1 LFKLKRVELQ
11 GFKSFADRSRLEFG
25 MGTAAIVGP
34 NGCGKSNLS
43 DAISWVLGEQSA
55 RMLRGERM
63 ADVIFNGSGK
73 RPPTSMAEVS
83 MTLVG
88 AGPAADQRPGGFVA
102 ASKRVMLGAAG
113 GAETIPADAIEVAPP
128 NGHGRP
134 VDRSEEEMVVTRRL
148 FRSGESEYLLNGR
161 ACRLRDIQDIFMGT
175 GLGPESYA
183 IIEQGRIGQ
192 ILSSKPSDRRS
203 IIEEAAGISKFKSRK
218 RLAEAKLESARQNL
232 ARISDILE
240 EVSKQVN
247 SLKRQASKAERYH
260 QLHGEYRTKQR
271 VVLASQLVQMQA
283 GHEQLRVEHAGLQ
296 QQCAESA
303 HRLEEI
309 ELEASDLAARF
320 ESLEEQLKQARER
333 LAQGELEMERLR
345 SRIEQAR
352 REAASLEKRAAEAN
366 LEIEQ
371 LRKRRDSL
379 QQEITEREKQIG
391 EIGRELTDAQEA
403 VAVAVAR
410 QSETASALSAAEK
423 QVESLR
429 QTVLVAVSRAADLRN
444 QLVQA
449 EESGFAIDR
458 QLARART
465 ERDAAQAEHQA
476 LAADLGQ
483 LEQEHLS
490 HSSAFSQLS
499 QSASERSS
507 LLEEIRSQESAC
519 HQKLETLRE
528 EYSKASARKQALEE
542 SLARHAYSTDSV
554 RKLLSTER
562 KGDGN
567 GNGFHSLGL
576 LADFVEVAPGYEE
589 VVEEF
594 LRTELDSVV
603 VEGHEEARRGMAL
616 VEREG
621 SGRAAFFIQ
630 KFQATGNGN
639 GHTPPPPALAAKPA
653 GVTASLRELVRFEPK
668 LGLNG
673 EEAFPALSSTYL
685 VANQVSA
692 EKLAEAYPL
701 CHFLTLTGEHYHHRM
716 VSGGKK
722 ASAGPLALRRD
733 FRELDR
739 RTADL
744 NVAVGHA
751 ESEWEEL
758 KKTVRSYEEELA
770 KLTAGRQDA
779 EKQSLVAHEKL
790 RQTKRAF
797 DSVVSRIKTLEQ
809 EAALLEEEKQRIA
822 GRRAELE
829 ASLERGSEDRAGS
842 ESSLAEALESA
853 RALRIKLD
861 RLGLELGEAQSLA
874 SGLGEKMHGVETDYH
889 RLHNHAT
896 ETREREERLVTL
908 TRALF
913 DEIRQWQDEGS
924 KAEERLG
931 AIAET
936 QEDGRANLQW
946 LERQAADLRLRR
958 DEMNPRVVS
967 GRAELD
973 ACRERRSAAEV
984 ALARAES
991 DLAHHV
997 QRCHQELGLEPDAL
1011 LGEIGPD
1018 QILEGQDL
1026 TLGSQEAEE
1035 LRARMERL
1043 GPVNMMALEELREA
1057 EDRQTFLDT
1066 QHQDLLASINDTAQ
1080 TIREIDHVS
1089 HRQFREAFQAINGFF
1104 SDSFRTLFGGGSG
1117 EMRLSDEAD
1126 PESGI
1131 DIVAQPPGK
1140 RLQNVLLLSGGEKAL
1155 TALALLI
1162 AIFRFAPSPFCILD
1176 EVDAPLDDA
1185 NVERFTRLIEQM
1197 SNHTQFILITHNKRT
1212 MEICRILYGV
1222 TMQEPGV
1229 SRLVSVRLEQI
1240 EPEAVAQPA

>member
-1 LFKLKRVELQ
+1 MFKLKRVELQ

-55 RMLRGERM
+55 RMLRGDRM

-73 RPPTSMAEVS
+73 RPPISMAEVS

-88 AGPAADQRPGGFVA
+88 AGKVSGILPARPGA
-102 ASKRVMLGAAG
+102 ALSGDTPEVTGGAA
-113 GAETIPADAIEVAPP
+113 TIPADAIDAAHSD
-128 NGHGRP
+128 GYKRLAGS
-134 VDRSEEEMVVTRRL
+134 SEEEMVVTRRL

-192 ILSSKPSDRRS
+192 ILSSKPSDRRA

-232 ARISDILE
+232 ARISDIFE

-260 QLHGEYRTKQR
+260 QLHGEYRAKQR

-283 GHEQLRVEHAGLQ
+283 GHDQLKLEHAGLQ
-296 QQCAESA
+296 QECAESA

-309 ELEASDLAARF
+309 ERESRDLAARS
-320 ESLEEQLKQARER
+320 ECLEEQLKQARQR
-333 LAQGELEMERLR
+333 LAQGELEMERLH

-352 REAASLEKRAAEAN
+352 REAASLEKRATEAN
-366 LEIEQ
+366 LEIAQ
-371 LRKRRDSL
+371 LQKRQDSL
-379 QQEITEREKQIG
+379 QQEIADREKLIG
-391 EIGRELTDAQEA
+391 EIGLEFASAQEA
-403 VAVAVAR
+403 VAMAVAR
-410 QSETASALSAAEK
+410 QAETTSDLSAAER

-429 QTVLVAVSRAADLRN
+429 QTVLVAVSQAADLRN

-465 ERDAAQAEHQA
+465 ERNAAQAEHQA
-476 LAADLGQ
+476 LAADLAQ
-483 LEQEHLS
+483 LEQEHLN

-499 QSASERSS
+499 QSASELSI
-507 LLEEIRSQESAC
+507 LLEKIRSQEAAC
-519 HQKLETLRE
+519 HQKLEMLRE

-554 RKLLSTER
+554 RKLLSAES
-562 KGDGN
+562 N
-567 GNGFHSLGL
+567 GNEKARGFRALGV
-576 LADFVEVAPGYEE
+576 LADFVEVTPGYEE

-603 VEGHEEARRGMAL
+603 VEGHEEARQGLAL
-616 VEREG
+616 VESEG
-621 SGRAAFFIQ
+621 SGRTAFFIQ
-630 KFQATGNGN
+630 KFHSTGNGN
-639 GHTPPPPALAAKPA
+639 GHTQPPMALATKPA
-653 GVTASLRELVRFEPK
+653 GATAALGELMRFEPK

-692 EKLAEAYPL
+692 EKLAEAYPQY
-701 CHFLTLTGEHYHHRM
+701 HFLTLTGEHYHHRM

-739 RTADL
+739 RAADL
-744 NVAVGHA
+744 NAAVGHA
-751 ESEWEEL
+751 QSEWEEL
-758 KKTVRSYEEELA
+758 KETVRSYEEELA
-770 KLTAGRQDA
+770 KLSAGRQDA

-790 RQTKRAF
+790 RQTKRAL
-797 DSVVSRIKTLEQ
+797 DSVLSRIKTLEQ

-822 GRRAELE
+822 VRRAELE
-829 ASLERGSEDRAGS
+829 SSLERGSEERARS
-842 ESSLAEALESA
+842 ESSLAKALEAA
-853 RALRIKLD
+853 RASRINLD
-861 RLGLELGEAQSLA
+861 RLGQELGKAQSSA
-874 SGLGEKMHGVETDYH
+874 SGLSEKMFGAETDYR
-889 RLHNHAT
+889 RLQNHAA
-896 ETREREERLVTL
+896 ETRERKEHLMTL
-908 TRALF
+908 TRALV

-924 KAEERLG
+924 KAGERLD
-931 AIAET
+931 AVAQTE
-936 QEDGRANLQW
+936 EDERASLQS
-946 LERQAADLRLRR
+946 LERQAAELRLRR
-958 DEMNPRVVS
+958 EEMDPRVVS
-967 GRAELD
+967 GRTKLD
-973 ACRERRSAAEV
+973 ACRERRSGAEV
-984 ALARAES
+984 ALARTES
-991 DLAHHV
+991 DLGHHI
-997 QRCHQELGLEPDAL
+997 QRCRQELGLDPDAL
-1011 LGEIGPD
+1011 LGEVRPG
-1018 QILEGQDL
+1018 QILEGHHL
-1026 TLGSQEAEE
+1026 TMGSQEAEE

-1043 GPVNMMALEELREA
+1043 GPVNMMALDELREA

-1066 QHQDLLASINDTAQ
+1066 QRQDLLASINDTAQ

-1117 EMRLSDEAD
+1117 EMRLSDETD

-1162 AIFRFAPSPFCILD
+1162 AIFRFAPSPFCVLD

-1185 NVERFTRLIEQM
+1185 NVERFTRLIEEM
-1197 SNHTQFILITHNKRT
+1197 SSHTQFILITHNKRT
-1212 MEICRILYGV
+1212 MEICRVLYGV

-1229 SRLVSVRLEQI
+1229 SRLVSVRLEQM
-1240 EPEAVAQPA
+1240 EPQAIARPA